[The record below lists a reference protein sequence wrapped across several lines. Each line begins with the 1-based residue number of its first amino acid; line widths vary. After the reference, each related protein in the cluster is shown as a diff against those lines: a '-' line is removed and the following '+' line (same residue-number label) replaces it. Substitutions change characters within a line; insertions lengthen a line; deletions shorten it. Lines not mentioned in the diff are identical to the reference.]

1 LTIYGD
7 VKMPQTVSIP
17 KEEYEELIRYKHIIE
32 SEKSRFNFGDVFSIG
47 SGKLKGQEVK
57 DMLRKEW

>member
-1 LTIYGD
+1 
-7 VKMPQTVSIP
+7 MPQTVSIP